1 MKLILYLILLFCFWG
16 YIDLFAQFVTFET
29 SIDPDIEQGSNNG
42 VCIVSTWDGLLVVSA
57 SLCEGNS
64 IGCTDVVKVDW
75 NKNIIWQRLFHNIPF
90 RFSPSGGNT
99 IVNTQGNYVILGGA
113 HSQDSI
119 ANFMLEI
126 SPTGDSLSYQ
136 TFGYKTG
143 ALGKLLQVN
152 EFEYLA
158 LYTRGEA
165 PYYAHPVVALLNTD
179 NHTTEW
185 EKIIYEFPWGSGVG
199 MCLAD
204 NEWIIAYQV
213 AQESDNVLY
222 ITRADTTGNI
232 LKNIPVNMVPKGNYL
247 GRVEYLGN
255 GNLAISW
262 CNDTLIG
269 AWGQN
274 YGIPHF
280 VAGMDTA
287 GNLLW
292 QHYFAA
298 PYIKQIYR
306 LRRASNG
313 DIIGC
318 GGFNYAG
325 QYDGGWM
332 FRITAA
338 GELLWQKE
346 YVHHLPGYGNSA
358 GIAFMDL
365 TETPDGGIAATGPVI
380 QRNEN
385 GQLEVDIWLVKTDAD
400 GCMEAGCND
409 SLIWLSAQEAAEGV
423 WVGKPL
429 NVLHIYP
436 NPASS
441 QINIQLPQDA
451 VAYSPAQITIYNLY
465 GQTVFT
471 HPLLP
476 GQRVAQINLPP
487 LPKGIY
493 LVHLKG
499 QQNLSA
505 KLVIE

>member
-1 MKLILYLILLFCFWG
+1 MKHKIVMLFFLFCN
-16 YIDLFAQFVTFET
+16 IALQAQTGTFET
-29 SIDPDIEQGSNNG
+29 SIDTDAGQGSNNG
-42 VCIVSTWDGLLVVSA
+42 VCIVSDLDGVLVVSA
-57 SLCEGNS
+57 SLCEGNN

-99 IVNTQGNYVILGGA
+99 IVNTQGNYLILGGA
-113 HSQDSI
+113 HAQDSI
-119 ANFMLEI
+119 ANFILEI

-143 ALGKLLQVN
+143 ATGKLLQVN
-152 EFEYLA
+152 GFEYLV
-158 LYTRGEA
+158 LYTRGES
-165 PYYAHPVVALLNTD
+165 PFYAHPVVALLNTD
-179 NHTTEW
+179 THTTEW

-199 MCLAD
+199 MCLTE
-204 NEWIIAYQV
+204 NEWIVAYQV
-213 AQESDNVLY
+213 AQESDNLLY
-222 ITRADTTGNI
+222 LTRTDSMGSV
-232 LKNIPVNMVPKGNYL
+232 LKNIPVNIAPKGNCL

-255 GNLAISW
+255 GNLAFAW

-269 AWGQN
+269 AWGEN

-292 QHYFAA
+292 QHYFTA

-306 LRRASNG
+306 LRKASNG

-318 GGFNYAG
+318 GGLNYAG

-338 GELLWQKE
+338 GELLWQRE

-385 GQLEVDIWLVKTDAD
+385 GQLEIDIWLVKTDAD

-409 SLIWLSAQEAAEGV
+409 NLIWLSAHEASEGV
-423 WVGKPL
+423 WIGRELDALLV
-429 NVLHIYP
+429 YP

-441 QINIQLPQDA
+441 QLTVRLPNNA
-451 VAYSPAQITIYNLY
+451 VAYTPAQIEVYNIH
-465 GQTVFT
+465 GQRVHS

-476 GQRVAQINLPP
+476 GQRVAQTDLPP
-487 LPKGIY
+487 LPEGIY
-493 LVHLKG
+493 IVHLKG
-499 QQNLSA
+499 HQNLSA